1 MYLFVNFKKYSRL
14 ISSNKN
20 QFVNICEIHLC
31 YSNLKFVYAQ
41 ILIEVTKLSNI
52 YTEKCLKYTNRNLF
66 PKKIFMKYSN
76 ITLYKHYVKEQL
88 LI

>member
-1 MYLFVNFKKYSRL
+1 MKTKLL
-14 ISSNKN
+14 ISVKST
-20 QFVNICEIHLC
+20 
-31 YSNLKFVYAQ
+31 YGNLKFVYAQ
-41 ILIEVTKLSNI
+41 IPSEVTKLCNI

-76 ITLYKHYVKEQL
+76 ITLYKYYNKEQL